1 MLEVNTVEEETLN
14 VELLLEPVDTDV
26 VALDSLVVELAVE
39 GTVVE
44 PLEMVLE
51 VNPVEEEM
59 LSAELLLEPVDTDV
73 VELDELVLNPLVLDS
88 LLLLDAVVESLEV
101 L

>member
-51 VNPVEEEM
+51 VNPVEEVPN
-59 LSAELLLEPVDTDV
+59 AELLLSLVDTDV
-73 VELDELVLNPLVLDS
+73 AELDSLVLNPLVLDP
-88 LLLLDAVVESLEV
+88 LLLLEAVVKSVEV
-101 L
+101 P